1 MMQSELILLERF
13 LQYYCCAILVLKN
26 SPRNKHEIEAYDRK
40 PP

>member
-1 MMQSELILLERF
+1 MMQSELILLER
-13 LQYYCCAILVLKN
+13 LQYYCCAIVLKN